1 MTVCVLSP
9 RLLDAFVMGGVG
21 LVVNWFSSKLF
32 GLIAFLLMRV
42 GVRPLMLWV
51 GAGLVSKGSLS
62 LTGRRLCYRNFTFF
76 VDFDWRVVYGCYG
89 SW

>member
-51 GAGLVSKGSLS
+51 GCWIGFQG
-62 LTGRRLCYRNFTFF
+62 
-76 VDFDWRVVYGCYG
+76 
-89 SW
+89 